1 MLCFLPSQRGIYPL
15 ISFLVLAHLTI
26 SVHAQRRDVVVMS
39 NGDQLSGELKK
50 LENGVL
56 YFKPP
61 YVTDS
66 IQLDWLEVKSVQSS
80 ATYQVV
86 LKNGEHLVGVIS
98 KTPQDES
105 GNDFHLKEGTQD
117 IRASAQDV
125 VDIKSEK

>member
-1 MLCFLPSQRGIYPL
+1 MQRFRASMRVTHMLTRYL
-15 ISFLVLAHLTI
+15 IFVCLMTASL
-26 SVHAQRRDVVVMS
+26 HAQRRDLVVMK

-50 LENGVL
+50 LENGIL

-80 ATYQVV
+80 AVYQVV

-98 KTPQDES
+98 KIPQDES
-105 GNDFHLKEGTQD
+105 TGKDFQLKEGT
-117 IRASAQDV
+117 
-125 VDIKSEK
+125 